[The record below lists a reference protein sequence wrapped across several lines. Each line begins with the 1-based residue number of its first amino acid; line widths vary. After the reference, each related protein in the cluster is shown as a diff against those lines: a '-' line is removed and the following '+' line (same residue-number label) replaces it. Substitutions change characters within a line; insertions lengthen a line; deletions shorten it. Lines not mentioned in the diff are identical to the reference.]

1 MKKGNKFL
9 EITLCLMMMLLL
21 VGCENKKVI
30 TLDTF
35 KEKATSN
42 NYIVSDVTS
51 QFKKSK
57 IVKTATT
64 ANNLSK
70 WVIEFYTL
78 KSDSDAEYM
87 FDYNKDEITKSK
99 SKNSKE
105 VSISSGNFTTYSLID
120 NGYYIYLCKV
130 DDTLLYTKVKEEYK
144 EEVDKFIQELGY

>member
-70 WVIEFYTL
+70 WVIEL
-78 KSDSDAEYM
+78 
-87 FDYNKDEITKSK
+87 
-99 SKNSKE
+99 
-105 VSISSGNFTTYSLID
+105 SICLIIIKMKLL
-120 NGYYIYLCKV
+120 NQNQKIQKKYLTV
-130 DDTLLYTKVKEEYK
+130 VVTLLL
-144 EEVDKFIQELGY
+144 IH